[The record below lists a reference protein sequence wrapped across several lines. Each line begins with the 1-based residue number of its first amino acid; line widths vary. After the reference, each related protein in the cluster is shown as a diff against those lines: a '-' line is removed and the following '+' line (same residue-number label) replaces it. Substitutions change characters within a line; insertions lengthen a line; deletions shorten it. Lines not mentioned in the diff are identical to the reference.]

1 VRAGVALAII
11 GEPPPPSMT
20 PQPLDTPN
28 PDPTPPYFPVAR
40 HKLIVMSLATLSTY
54 QLYWFYKNFEMM
66 AARKKESG
74 SAFWRA
80 LFAPITAHGLFAQV
94 RLDARSR
101 FITVGWSAGGLAVIY
116 FILNIA
122 CFLSYPWWLLALA
135 SVFAVLPVHATA
147 EAVNAIEA
155 PNGPRNDIYSTWNI
169 IAIVVGI
176 ALTIVGIIATRQVD
190 LLIQQLES
198 QL

>member
-1 VRAGVALAII
+1 
-11 GEPPPPSMT
+11 MT
-20 PQPLDTPN
+20 SHAFDTPSS
-28 PDPTPPYFPVAR
+28 DPAPPYFPVAR

-54 QLYWFYKNFEMM
+54 QLYWFYRNFELM
-66 AARKKESG
+66 AARKKENG
-74 SAFWRA
+74 STFWRA
-80 LFAPITAHGLFAQV
+80 LFAPITAQGLFAQV

-116 FILNIA
+116 FVLNIA

-147 EAVNAIEA
+147 QAVNAIEA
-155 PNGPRNDIYSTWNI
+155 PKASPNDVYSAWNVV
-169 IAIVVGI
+169 AIVVGI
-176 ALTIVGIIATRQVD
+176 ALTIAGIYATRQVD
-190 LLIQQLES
+190 LLFQQLES

>member
-1 VRAGVALAII
+1 
-11 GEPPPPSMT
+11 MT
-20 PQPLDTPN
+20 PHAFDTPN
-28 PDPTPPYFPVAR
+28 PDPAPPYFPVAR

-54 QLYWFYKNFEMM
+54 QLYWFYRNFEMM

-74 SAFWRA
+74 STFWRA

-116 FILNIA
+116 FVLNIA

-147 EAVNAIEA
+147 QAVNAIEA
-155 PNGPRNDIYSTWNI
+155 PNAPRNDVYSAWNI
-169 IAIVVGI
+169 VAIVVGI
-176 ALTIVGIIATRQVD
+176 ALTIAGIYATRQVD
-190 LLIQQLES
+190 LLFQQLES